1 MPEERG
7 TATTESFALPDPG
20 EGIHEA
26 EIVEVKANEGQEIS
40 EGDPLFTIETDKATT
55 DVEASFTGVIDSVEV
70 KAGDVVKVGQ
80 VLVTYTRGE
89 SGTEGEQGAA
99 RSEDDE
105 EENEPSED
113 GDAEKEDRAKDEKD
127 EEEGA
132 DDGGRDTVAGGD
144 GRRRRD
150 PPVPAAPT
158 TRRLAR
164 ELDVDLREVEGSGPE
179 GRVTDH
185 DVRALAES
193 AGSPKKKEQ
202 GEETSEK
209 DDARPLRTE
218 TPPLPDFRQ
227 WGPVD
232 EAPLQSVRRATA
244 EHMTVAWAEIPH
256 VTHTDVADI
265 TELETLRRELEGE
278 VERRGGRLSLTVL
291 AMKAVV
297 AALKAFPRFNASLDP
312 EAGTILLKR
321 YHHLGVAVDSDR
333 GLLVPVIRDVDRKS
347 VSELAV
353 ELAELVRRTRDGEV
367 SREELQGGT
376 FTITNPGPIGGTG
389 FTPIINHPEVAI
401 LGLARAAWEP
411 TDVGDGDAP
420 RIEPRLRL
428 PLCLAF
434 DHRVADGAEAARFTK
449 RIVES
454 LESGNRYLLDV

>member
-1 MPEERG
+1 VPEERA
-7 TATTESFALPDPG
+7 TATTESFELPDPG

-26 EIVEVKANEGQEIS
+26 EIVEVKAKEGQEVS

-55 DVEASFTGVIDSVEV
+55 DVEAPFTGTIESVKVE
-70 KAGDVVKVGQ
+70 AGDIVEVGQ
-80 VLVTYTRGE
+80 VLVTYTKDENGSEDPARSE
-89 SGTEGEQGAA
+89 DAE

-105 EENEPSED
+105 GGSED
-113 GDAEKEDRAKDEKD
+113 DEGSED
-127 EEEGA
+127 EEEETQEEA
-132 DDGGRDTVAGGD
+132 KGGD
-144 GRRRRD
+144 GAARRD
-150 PPVPAAPT
+150 PPIPAAPT

-164 ELDVDLREVEGSGPE
+164 KLDVDLKDVDGSGPE
-179 GRVTDH
+179 GRVTDR
-185 DVRALAES
+185 DVRAFAET
-193 AGSPKKKEQ
+193 GEGREREEQ
-202 GEETSEK
+202 GAEKSEESETSEK
-209 DDARPLRTE
+209 DDARPLRPASPE
-218 TPPLPDFRQ
+218 LPDFRRF
-227 WGPVD
+227 GPV
-232 EAPLQSVRRATA
+232 EEVLLKSVRRATA
-244 EHMTVAWAEIPH
+244 ERMTVAWAEIPH

-265 TELETLRRELEGE
+265 TELEALRRDLKGD

-291 AMKAVV
+291 VMKAAV

-312 EAGTILLKR
+312 ESGKVLLKR

-353 ELAELVRRTRDGEV
+353 ELAELVQRTRDGEV

-411 TDVGDGDAP
+411 TDVGDGETP

-449 RIVES
+449 RIVDS
-454 LESGNRYLLDV
+454 LESGKRFLLDV